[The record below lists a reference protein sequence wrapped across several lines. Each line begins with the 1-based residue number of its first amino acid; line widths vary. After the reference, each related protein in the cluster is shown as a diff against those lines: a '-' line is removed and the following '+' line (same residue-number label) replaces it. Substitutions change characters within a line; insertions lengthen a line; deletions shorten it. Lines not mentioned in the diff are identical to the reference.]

1 MLTSPLKF
9 LIHIPNRKIGKTS
22 VNTILLAIA
31 DIFGKAALFFI
42 FVFYARSFGVQTYG
56 YFSFAYGAT
65 ALLVIIADPGI
76 NQFIIREIASKNLHT
91 IAALTR
97 LFIIKA
103 VLLLPYGMVTLLY
116 CLCFDITGRPFLF
129 VIFMMFYF
137 WIDSLH
143 QFIRN
148 IYRAQEKM
156 NIDLISRVN
165 ERTLLL
171 VIAIIF
177 ISLRTP
183 LLAAF
188 CFPLVALFSI
198 LLDIFWLRPFRI
210 RAPLEMASINLVKIF
225 KKTLPFTVSHIIFV
239 IYFRVDILMLQ
250 AITGFESVGI
260 YTAAYRIF
268 EGTQLIPIAFAGSLY
283 PVFSRLSKEDRIGL
297 QVIKVKALIILMP
310 VAIFVSIVL
319 FVFSE
324 EIINIFYGSDYIG
337 SQAVLSILAL
347 GIIFNYYYMVFTYLF
362 SALDKQGYVVIFGL
376 IILILNIVLNLI
388 LIPIYG
394 PSGAAAATVICELLI
409 TFIVFFLTKNLLGKI
424 ANEKR

>member
-1 MLTSPLKF
+1 MLTSSLKY
-9 LIHIPNRKIGKTS
+9 LIHIPNRKIGKTGA
-22 VNTILLAIA
+22 NTILLAIA
-31 DIFGKAALFFI
+31 DIFGKATLFFI

-76 NQFIIREIASKNLHT
+76 NQFIIREIAAKNLRT
-91 IAALTR
+91 IAALKR

-103 VLLLPYGMVTLLY
+103 LLLLPYSTVTLLY
-116 CLCFDITGRPFLF
+116 CFFFGITGRPFLF

-156 NIDLISRVN
+156 NIDLISRVS
-165 ERTLLL
+165 ERGLLL
-171 VIAIIF
+171 VIAIIL
-177 ISLRTP
+177 IYLRTP
-183 LLAAF
+183 LLSAF
-188 CFPLVALFSI
+188 CFPLVALFSL
-198 LLDIFWLRPFRI
+198 LLDIFWLSPFRI
-210 RAPLEMASINLVKIF
+210 FAPLEMTSINLIKMF
-225 KKTLPFTVSHIIFV
+225 KKTLPFAVSHIVFV

-260 YTAAYRIF
+260 YNAAYRIF
-268 EGTQLIPIAFAGSLY
+268 EGAQIIPIAFAGSLY
-283 PVFSRLSKEDRIGL
+283 PVFSRLYKEDRAGL
-297 QVIKVKALIILMP
+297 QVIKNEAFIILMP

-319 FVFSE
+319 FVFSD
-324 EIINIFYGSDYIG
+324 EIINIIYGSSY
-337 SQAVLSILAL
+337 SASKAVLSILAL
-347 GIIFNYYYMVFTYLF
+347 GVLFNYYYLVFTYLF
-362 SALDKQGYVVIFGL
+362 SASDKQRYVVILGL

-409 TFIVFFLTKNLLGKI
+409 TLIIFFLTKKFLGI
-424 ANEKR
+424 TTNEK